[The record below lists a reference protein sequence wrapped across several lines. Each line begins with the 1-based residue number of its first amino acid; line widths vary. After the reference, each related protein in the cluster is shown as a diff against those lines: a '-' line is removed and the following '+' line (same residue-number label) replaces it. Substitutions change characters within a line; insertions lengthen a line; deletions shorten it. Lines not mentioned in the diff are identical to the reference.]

1 MKKEIK
7 LDKAYVK
14 HSKASEHD
22 PKVWWYEELEGE
34 ILEYAKYCTRK
45 SNVLKGDP
53 IHKAHLKRI
62 GRTIHSL
69 KTTSAL
75 AMGTWEDLYEYDE

>member
-1 MKKEIK
+1 MAKEIK
-7 LDKAYVK
+7 LDRPYVK

-45 SNVLKGDP
+45 SNVLKGC
-53 IHKAHLKRI
+53 L
-62 GRTIHSL
+62 L
-69 KTTSAL
+69 YTSDA
-75 AMGTWEDLYEYDE
+75 ADE

>member
-22 PKVWWYEELEGE
+22 TKVWWYEELEGE
-34 ILEYAKYCTRK
+34 ILEYAKYCKRK
-45 SNVLKGDP
+45 AKVLKGDP
-53 IHKAHLKRI
+53 VHLAHLKRI
-62 GRTIHSL
+62 GKTIHSL

>member
-34 ILEYAKYCTRK
+34 ILEYANDNNYFIPNKNGLLINKISLFLSFFGLFFYIFKKNNSKFFKLRK
-45 SNVLKGDP
+45 LNNF
-53 IHKAHLKRI
+53 
-62 GRTIHSL
+62 
-69 KTTSAL
+69 
-75 AMGTWEDLYEYDE
+75 